1 MSFWSSSRSRFPIV
15 IAVLVAVVVLVAL
28 VFFLLGGTKKH
39 ATAYFGEVKGVYVKD
54 TVRVLGVAVGKI
66 DKITPEGDKVRV
78 DFHYDSKYTLPASA
92 GAAIVS
98 PTLVATRYLQIT
110 PAYSGGPKMADGG
123 VIPMERTTEPVEF
136 DELKKQLDQV
146 AVALGPQG
154 ANKTGSLSRFLDVA
168 AQNSQGQGERFNQ
181 TITQLSHAIETISR
195 GRGDLFGTVRN
206 LQVFVQ
212 ALNLSADQI
221 VEFQKRLG
229 DVSSILAEN
238 RGEFGEVLH
247 QFDEV
252 STQVTDFV
260 KDNRDRIDHTTDN
273 AGQLV
278 RTFASLRD
286 DIALALHVGGPAVQ
300 NAINIMSGLTDSPT
314 GAVVTAQ
321 LQTPA
326 SFICNAMAA
335 AATPDPKSATDNCQ
349 KYLGPLANQLAV
361 QESPIG
367 LSPIRRP
374 GGGGVPVTPGTE
386 HFAGPNGP
394 RPADGTPLPGQT
406 GAPPPDA
413 PALGQ
418 SGLPNLLLPG
428 GGK

>member
-1 MSFWSSSRSRFPIV
+1 MLRSRFPLV
-15 IAVLVAVVVLVAL
+15 VTVLVAVVAVVAL
-28 VFFLLGGTKKH
+28 AIFLFRGATTKH

-54 TVRVLGVAVGKI
+54 TVRILGVAVGKI
-66 DKITPEGDKVRV
+66 DKITPEGDRVRV
-78 DFHYDSKYTLPASA
+78 DFHYDGKYSLPATA

-98 PTLVATRYLQIT
+98 PTLVATRYLQIA
-110 PAYSGGPKMADGG
+110 PAYSGGPKLAEDG

-146 AVALGPQG
+146 ALALGPQG
-154 ANKTGSLSRFLDVA
+154 ANKTGSLTRFLDVA
-168 AQNSQGQGERFNQ
+168 AQNADGQGERFNQ

-195 GRGDLFGTVRN
+195 GRGDLFSTVRN

-221 VEFQKRLG
+221 VEFQSRLD
-229 DVSSILAEN
+229 DVSGILAEN
-238 RGEFGEVLH
+238 RGEFGEVLR

-252 STQVTDFV
+252 SAQVTDFV
-260 KDNRDRIDHTTDN
+260 QENRDRIDHTTDN
-273 AGQLV
+273 AGQLA
-278 RTFASLRD
+278 RTLASLRD
-286 DIALALHVGGPAVQ
+286 DIALVLHVGGPAVQ
-300 NAINIMSGLTDSPT
+300 NAINIMSGSTDSPT
-314 GAVVTAQ
+314 GALVTAQ

-335 AATPDPKSATDNCQ
+335 AATPDPKTATDNCQ

-374 GGGGVPVTPGTE
+374 GGGGVPVPSGAE

-394 RPADGTPLPGQT
+394 RPADGTPFPGQA

-413 PALGQ
+413 PAAP
-418 SGLPNLLLPG
+418 SLPNLLLPG